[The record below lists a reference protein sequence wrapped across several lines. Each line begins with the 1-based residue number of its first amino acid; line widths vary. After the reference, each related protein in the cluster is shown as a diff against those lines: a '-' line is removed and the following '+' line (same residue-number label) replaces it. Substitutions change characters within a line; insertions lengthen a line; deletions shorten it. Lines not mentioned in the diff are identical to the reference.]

1 MGEEVVKQ
9 HQTELLKEI
18 SQAQEAQLT
27 AQNKAESQLVAAN
40 QKLERL
46 SKEFEDID
54 TQHAYE
60 AEQLTKSLRAQ
71 NWKLA
76 QLHMSE
82 QQSIEEFENLGLFVQ
97 ASQFH
102 GGPDGSNE
110 QGKEVDVLDA
120 QIAVLKDQMTQSAES
135 RLVLRT
141 KLDHLLQTKY
151 EVEAAWEL
159 ATKEQDQ
166 TVERLTDALEKEKRV
181 SDKLEQACKA
191 PGPPR
196 HSRFDVPDIVET
208 PETYAEEEPRQYVT
222 SRLPV
227 QYSPYNQT
235 ERAYEAAETRR
246 HVAQRQ
252 EAAKESGLQSLNS
265 LYKGHGVVQVS
276 HLEKLDSTTLG
287 AALRLLH

>member
-97 ASQFH
+97 AGQFH
-102 GGPDGSNE
+102 GEAHGSSE
-110 QGKEVDVLDA
+110 QGKQVDVLEA
-120 QIAVLKDQMTQSAES
+120 QIAVLKEQMSQSAES
-135 RLVLRT
+135 RLTLRS
-141 KLDHLLQTKY
+141 KLDHLMQTKY

-159 ATKEQDQ
+159 SVREQDQ
-166 TVERLTDALEKEKRV
+166 TVGRLSEALEKERRV
-181 SDKLEQACKA
+181 SDKLEQACSQ

-196 HSRFDVPDIVET
+196 HSRFDMPEPEPIHAVYGGTGDYVASEPVGYT
-208 PETYAEEEPRQYVT
+208 PYGRE
-222 SRLPV
+222 S
-227 QYSPYNQT
+227 
-235 ERAYEAAETRR
+235 TRPAPSSGNSTQAGLASVNALYQGR
-246 HVAQRQ
+246 GTVHVSQ
-252 EAAKESGLQSLNS
+252 
-265 LYKGHGVVQVS
+265 
-276 HLEKLDSTTLG
+276 LEKMDTTTLG
-287 AALRLLH
+287 AALKLLH